1 MHEDLRRFEPYT
13 VHVYDESYFSGKVQA
28 YLRYKEVPHRSHDIS
43 MRELASRIGPRTGIV
58 EVPVVERADGVF
70 LRDTTAMIEW
80 FEARYTAAP
89 VLPEDPAAAY
99 LCRLLEDYAD
109 EGLWRPALYYRW
121 AFPKDALLNARRFTE
136 EFLHLPLTPSFVM
149 RFRVRRRQQH
159 EYLTREGIT
168 AENRADVEKHYRDEL
183 ADLETILR
191 TRPFLFGQRPSLADF
206 GYFASMFRHFGID
219 PTPARI
225 MRDEAPGVYE
235 WVARLW
241 NARAS
246 RIGGGAWA
254 TSPDGIPEGLEPLL
268 ARAARRWLPALHA
281 NARAVADGR
290 DEYEAVLD
298 GRPYPRLKA
307 NAFLAWRRAVLQ
319 RSLLVLPDQAAARAR
334 KALARTG
341 CLAWLERDSILPFDY
356 PDGDVLPLCRPRRI
370 ALADRVRMQV
380 FGTPHHRE
388 VGRVAGAGER
398 R

>member
-1 MHEDLRRFEPYT
+1 MKEDLREYEPYT
-13 VHVYDESYFSGKVQA
+13 VHVYDESYFSGKMQA
-28 YLRYKEVPHRSHDIS
+28 YLRYKEIPHRSHDITI
-43 MRELASRIGPRTGIV
+43 RELASRIGARTGIV

-80 FEARYTAAP
+80 FEARYRGAP
-89 VLPEDPAAAY
+89 VLPDDPAAAY

-136 EFLHLPLTPSFVM
+136 EFLRFPLTPSFVL
-149 RFRVRRRQQH
+149 RHRVRRRQQH
-159 EYLTREGIT
+159 EYLGREGIT
-168 AENRADVEKHYRDEL
+168 PENRADVEKHYHDEL
-183 ADLETILR
+183 ADLEAILR

-235 WVARLW
+235 WVARMW

-268 ARAARRWLPALHA
+268 ARAARRYLPALHA

-298 GRPYPRLKA
+298 GRTYPRLKA

-319 RSLLVLPDQAAARAR
+319 RARLVLPEGAGVRVR
-334 KALARTG
+334 KVLARTG
-341 CLAWLERDSILPFDY
+341 CLEWLERDSILPCEY

-370 ALADRVRMQV
+370 GVADRLRMQV

-388 VGRVAGAGER
+388 LGRPAPSR
-398 R
+398 K